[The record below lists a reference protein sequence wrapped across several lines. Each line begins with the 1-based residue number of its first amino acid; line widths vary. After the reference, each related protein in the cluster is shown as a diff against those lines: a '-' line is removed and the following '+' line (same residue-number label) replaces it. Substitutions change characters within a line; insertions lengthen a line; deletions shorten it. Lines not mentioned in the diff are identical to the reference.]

1 MPRLSVQHIIES
13 RSDRGLELAY
23 NTHCYPFITTPR
35 PTRYTRSDFKK
46 LNNLLFLLR
55 ENFTGDVPPYDPRR
69 VIIRD
74 NLACY
79 QHFGCSLNSLANSLT
94 RVITFVRQNFP
105 QDSASTNE
113 NELVPTIVLTPLTQR
128 INTQNGYIRSTV
140 VSMIIDFRN
149 CNDLISAIRD
159 ASTNL
164 YTPQRNR
171 TISNFGRG
179 MPRRNMPTPQITLDA
194 STVDIDIMAI
204 RLDET
209 REAELNNTYQRN
221 LSQLLRSAER
231 EPRLYEVELSSGTV
245 SSYISNAL
253 STFENNRF
261 NVDANTRR
269 VMLNGAAKLLTN
281 ALGIISNHYDRS
293 TFPDNTLDIT
303 NNTVDWRRGVV
314 QTAGNGKFNVGFRI
328 GRNKVE
334 EWLVVGNRGPNRN
347 RDRMGR
353 EIREKIRIL
362 NTIFE
367 CFGVSITTTKIR
379 LEDGDFARI
388 FVLNNIPNYG
398 SRYQEGISPLAIP
411 TETVSEEIPNFFRDP
426 LAGMDRGI
434 SSIFNFLLGRPQE
447 ETRQEE
453 ISEIAVLAPTNLPE
467 SETQLQIPSLD
478 IPGERFIVSEVI
490 RLETEIASL
499 ADEFELFRN
508 EPVVRQ
514 IWAEQP

>member
-1 MPRLSVQHIIES
+1 MPRLTAQQIISARNEY
-13 RSDRGLELAY
+13 GLESAY
-23 NTHCYPFITTPR
+23 SMFCNTPNEPR
-35 PTRYTRSDFKK
+35 QRFTRADFKK
-46 LNNLLFLLR
+46 LNNLLVLLR
-55 ENFTGDVPPYDPRR
+55 ETDPTTDQDRL
-69 VIIRD
+69 VIDSD
-74 NLACY
+74 NMSY
-79 QHFGCSLNSLANSLT
+79 QYFGCNLNSLGNSLT
-94 RVITFVRQNFP
+94 RVFQIIRNYFPLEVSGIAQNPTVTFDIRTNRVRGENGYVRNAVTSATITFIGCSSLIAALRQANQDPTFRYVRR
-105 QDSASTNE
+105 SIST
-113 NELVPTIVLTPLTQR
+113 
-128 INTQNGYIRSTV
+128 
-140 VSMIIDFRN
+140 FR
-149 CNDLISAIRD
+149 
-159 ASTNL
+159 
-164 YTPQRNR
+164 
-171 TISNFGRG
+171 RG
-179 MPRRNMPTPQITLDA
+179 PSRRNMPTPQITLDA

-231 EPRLYEVELSSGTV
+231 EPLLYEVELSSGTV

-261 NVDANTRR
+261 NAYDGNTRR
-269 VMLNGAAKLLTN
+269 VMLNGAVKLLTN

-347 RDRMGR
+347 RNRMGR

-379 LEDGDFARI
+379 LEDGGFARI
-388 FVLNNIPNYG
+388 FVLNNIPNYS
-398 SRYQEGISPLAIP
+398 SRYQEGISPLATP
-411 TETVSEEIPNFFRDP
+411 TETVSEEIPSFFRDP

-447 ETRQEE
+447 ETVQEE
-453 ISEIAVLAPTNLPE
+453 IAEIVVSAPTNSPG

-478 IPGERFIVSEVI
+478 IPGERFTVSELI

-499 ADEFELFRN
+499 ADEFELLRN